1 MDEAQLRKS
10 VLSGKKSQ
18 RIVFAASDEMKSALE
33 RISQEKCVSLSA
45 LMTSLAAKEILE
57 NAELFGEVDE

>member
-18 RIVFAASDEMKSALE
+18 RIVFAASDEMKAALE

-45 LMTSLAAKEILE
+45 LMTSLAAS
-57 NAELFGEVDE
+57 